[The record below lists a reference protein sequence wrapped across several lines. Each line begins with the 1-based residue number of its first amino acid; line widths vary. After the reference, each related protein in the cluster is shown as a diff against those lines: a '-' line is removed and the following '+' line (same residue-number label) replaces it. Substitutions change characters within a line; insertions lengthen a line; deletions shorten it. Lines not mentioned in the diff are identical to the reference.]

1 MGGAELIAKM
11 TQPFPNS
18 TCEGKPIMDYETYGF
33 GLFINHTLGEISFEH
48 SGGWMGTSTY
58 FMRFPQS
65 KLTITVLS
73 NRENYDIDL
82 LAAKAAK
89 ILLN

>member
-18 TCEGKPIMDYETYGF
+18 TCEGKPIIDYEAYGF

-58 FMRFPQS
+58 FMRFP
-65 KLTITVLS
+65 
-73 NRENYDIDL
+73 
-82 LAAKAAK
+82 
-89 ILLN
+89 